1 MTIET
6 ERLISP
12 VGNTEDRV
20 FEKSI
25 RPQHLSDYI
34 GQPRT
39 REQMEIFIPAAKAR
53 GEALDH
59 ILIFG
64 PPGLGKCIT
73 IDSYILTNSGWVQLA
88 DLIPKSLATDAY
100 LEKRIPVYGLHGLE
114 DTSHVYN
121 SGVQDTVSL
130 TTQAGFTLQGTLNHP
145 IIVATPQGLQW
156 KCLGDITVNDWVAI
170 ARDMQIWGP
179 VPPLRAVPVSGME
192 LRSIPETLC
201 HQISFVTRGKIWQNA
216 VELTLCSRPL
226 ITQIQL
232 LLSNFGIIARRLL
245 NSEPDQIY
253 QLLITGKDVELFQQ
267 RIGLLANFDESAL
280 CYPLS
285 SAPDESSTD
294 RVPYAAQLLKTLID
308 PNAPLTFAV
317 PVSGMEQSGIPET
330 LSRQQIDNYL
340 NLLEPWTR
348 QRAERSVLE
357 QLCNPKI
364 YWDRVAKLDIGRA
377 AVYDFCVPN
386 SHSFVANGFYNH
398 NTTLA
403 HITANELGVNLR
415 QTSGPILERP
425 GDLAALLTNLEPRDV
440 LFIDEIHRLSPV
452 VEEILYP
459 AMEDF
464 QLDIM
469 IGEGPAARSIKL
481 DLQPFTLIGATTRAG
496 LLTSPLRDRF
506 GITHRLEFYNSED
519 LAKII
524 ARAATIFGVSIDP
537 AATIELARRARGTPR
552 IANRLLRRVR
562 DYAQVR
568 ADGHITL
575 EIAQKAL
582 NLLNVDAYGL
592 DMMDQKLLLAIME
605 KFEGGPVGVE
615 NLAAAIGEERGT
627 IEEVIEPFLI
637 QQGFIMRT
645 PRGRVVTRLAWRHF
659 GFKTKGGT
667 DLFENE

>member
-1 MTIET
+1 
-6 ERLISP
+6 
-12 VGNTEDRV
+12 
-20 FEKSI
+20 
-25 RPQHLSDYI
+25 
-34 GQPRT
+34 
-39 REQMEIFIPAAKAR
+39 
-53 GEALDH
+53 
-59 ILIFG
+59 
-64 PPGLGKCIT
+64 
-73 IDSYILTNSGWVQLA
+73 
-88 DLIPKSLATDAY
+88 
-100 LEKRIPVYGLHGLE
+100 
-114 DTSHVYN
+114 
-121 SGVQDTVSL
+121 
-130 TTQAGFTLQGTLNHP
+130 
-145 IIVATPQGLQW
+145 
-156 KCLGDITVNDWVAI
+156 
-170 ARDMQIWGP
+170 
-179 VPPLRAVPVSGME
+179 
-192 LRSIPETLC
+192 
-201 HQISFVTRGKIWQNA
+201 
-216 VELTLCSRPL
+216 
-226 ITQIQL
+226 
-232 LLSNFGIIARRLL
+232 
-245 NSEPDQIY
+245 
-253 QLLITGKDVELFQQ
+253 
-267 RIGLLANFDESAL
+267 
-280 CYPLS
+280 
-285 SAPDESSTD
+285 
-294 RVPYAAQLLKTLID
+294 VPYAPQLLKTLID

-317 PVSGMEQSGIPET
+317 SQQIHAICQNQGE

-348 QRAERSVLE
+348 QRAARAVLE

-364 YWDRVAKLDIGRA
+364 YWDRVAKLDTGRA

-537 AATIELARRARGTPR
+537 AGTIELARRARGTPR

-582 NLLNVDAYGL
+582 DLLNVDAYGL